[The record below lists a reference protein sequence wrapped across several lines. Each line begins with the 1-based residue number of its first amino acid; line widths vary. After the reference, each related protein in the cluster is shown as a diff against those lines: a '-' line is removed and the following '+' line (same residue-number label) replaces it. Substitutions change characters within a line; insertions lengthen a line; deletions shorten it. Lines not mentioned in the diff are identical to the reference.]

1 MEDGDV
7 SKTCGRIRERSD
19 ILAQVV
25 VDCEGEQIRLM
36 PAAPEHVAYDT
47 RAVAN
52 RVAAVGRG
60 DPLVDD
66 HRRRDPGSGIRD
78 PEDPRDPG
86 SAPLDSFELSGVSV
100 PGSVTPDRKD
110 LSRSPS
116 CDS

>member
-7 SKTCGRIRERSD
+7 SKTCGRIRERPD

-25 VDCEGEQIRLM
+25 VDREGEQIRLM
-36 PAAPEHVAYDT
+36 PPAPEHVAYDT

-66 HRRRDPGSGIRD
+66 HDRDGIRD
-78 PEDPRDPG
+78 SGLGTRDSELGDARDQVRNSGLGSTRVLRYPVHCPE
-86 SAPLDSFELSGVSV
+86 SQAPQLKG
-100 PGSVTPDRKD
+100 
-110 LSRSPS
+110 
-116 CDS
+116 